1 MPLPKLSVAPSQRHL
16 QTADG
21 RPFFWLADTA
31 WTLVNNLNR
40 EQARHYFANRRDKG
54 FSVIHIVALDPET
67 DIEMKSAYGDRAL
80 IGDDP
85 LQPNEKF
92 FAYLDEILDLAQ
104 EHGLY
109 VALVPAW
116 GQLVTGDDWGA
127 RKYPVRINE
136 SNAAAYGQWIGARY
150 RNRTNIIWMLGGDRH
165 PVHLGRDYRRV
176 WRAMV
181 EGIGRGVTGKV
192 LQWNVAVPAWREVLM
207 TYHPSYSDDPPICSS
222 SHWLHDAAWLSFNL
236 IQSAHRNHVRNYD
249 FVYWDYQRQPVKP
262 VLDGEPNY
270 EDWVFRTPGGF
281 DFHTDWNVRKR
292 AYWSLFAGSCG
303 HTYGHTSIW
312 PMVDEKRRSEH
323 LRFTWDEALDRPGA
337 QQMRHVRSLIESRPL
352 FDSVPDQNM
361 TGFWP
366 NFLDVRIQAR
376 RDANGEFAFVYFT
389 SGREAIIYTHMLA
402 DPERIA
408 WWFNPRDG
416 KLYDASGSETN
427 SPFARIKHA
436 ASHTFTPPTLGERND
451 WVLVLDSS
459 ALKFDPPGQ
468 AHI

>member
-1 MPLPKLSVAPSQRHL
+1 MSLPKLSVSANQRHL

-127 RKYPVRINE
+127 RTYPVLINE

-150 RNRTNIIWMLGGDRH
+150 RHRTNIVWMLGGDRH
-165 PVHLGRDYRRV
+165 PVHLGRDYRGV
-176 WRAMV
+176 WRAMA
-181 EGIGRGVTGKV
+181 EGIGRGVTGQSLK
-192 LQWNVAVPAWREVLM
+192 WNVADPAWREVLL
-207 TYHPSYSDDPPICSS
+207 TYHPSYSDDPPIWSS
-222 SHWLHDAAWLSFNL
+222 SHYLHDDAWLSFNL

-249 FVYWDYQRQPVKP
+249 YVYWDYQRQPVKP
-262 VLDGEPNY
+262 VLDGEPDY
-270 EDWVFRTPGGF
+270 EDWAFRTPGGV
-281 DFHTDWNVRKR
+281 DFHTDWSVRKR

-323 LRFTWDEALDRPGA
+323 LRFTWDEALDHPGA
-337 QQMRHVRSLIESRPL
+337 QQMRHVRSLIESRPF

-376 RDANGEFAFVYFT
+376 RGANGEFAFVYFT
-389 SGREAIIYTHMLA
+389 SGREAIIYTHRLA
-402 DPERIA
+402 GPELIA
-408 WWFNPRDG
+408 WWFNPSDG
-416 KLYDASGSETN
+416 KLYDANGRETN
-427 SPFARIKHA
+427 SPFAQIKHA
-436 ASHTFTPPTLGERND
+436 VSHTFTPLTLGERND

-459 ALKFDPPGQ
+459 AQKFPPPGQ
-468 AHI
+468 SL